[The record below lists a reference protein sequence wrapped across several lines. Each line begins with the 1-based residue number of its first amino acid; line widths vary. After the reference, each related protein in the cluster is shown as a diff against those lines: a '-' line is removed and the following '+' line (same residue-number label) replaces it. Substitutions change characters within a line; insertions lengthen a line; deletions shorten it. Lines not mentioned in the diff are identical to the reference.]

1 MKTKSLILVLFCV
14 CAMALVGCNS
24 KPKVTGKVTF
34 PDGKPLTVGCVNFQ
48 SETTMARG
56 DLDENGQYSLS
67 SEGENDGVEAGTY
80 QVFITSAMSFEGGG
94 VTEDSE
100 VGDTGALPEMA
111 TNIELIDPIFNDPA
125 TSGLV
130 CTVKGNTTFD
140 IKVYKPGEAPE
151 AE

>member
-1 MKTKSLILVLFCV
+1 MKS
-14 CAMALVGCNS
+14 
-24 KPKVTGKVTF
+24 
-34 PDGKPLTVGCVNFQ
+34 
-48 SETTMARG
+48 
-56 DLDENGQYSLS
+56 
-67 SEGENDGVEAGTY
+67 
-80 QVFITSAMSFEGGG
+80 ITSAMSFEGGG